1 MRKLFWAAALGG
13 GLYWAS
19 KQPGGVS
26 GVWERTRGKVKE
38 IQDSPD
44 PMGTLKAS
52 FSRAKKETAD
62 QLESASAYTALPD
75 QPATG

>member
-19 KQPGGVS
+19 KQPGGIQ
-26 GVWERTRGKVKE
+26 GVFGRAQDKIKK

-44 PMGTLKAS
+44 PMGTLKES
-52 FSRAKKETAD
+52 FSGGPIETATP
-62 QLESASAYTALPD
+62 YTPLPEH
-75 QPATG
+75 PTAG